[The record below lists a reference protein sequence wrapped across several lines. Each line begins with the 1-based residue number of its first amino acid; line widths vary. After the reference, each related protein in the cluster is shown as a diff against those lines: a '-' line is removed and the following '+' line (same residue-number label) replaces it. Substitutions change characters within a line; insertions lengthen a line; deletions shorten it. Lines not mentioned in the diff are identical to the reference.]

1 MWAPFCMAEKVGKGM
16 GRSEILQRKVQKG
29 KIRHYVRNDIRNC
42 HFSYYF
48 RMKPK
53 KKTFYFGMESKIIR
67 KSGFFGALVTK
78 ISLFLEKHN

>member
-29 KIRHYVRNDIRNC
+29 KIGHYVRNDIRNC

-53 KKTFYFGMESKIIR
+53 KKRFILEWNR
-67 KSGFFGALVTK
+67 KLYEKSLV
-78 ISLFLEKHN
+78 